1 MKLRIATRKS
11 ALALAQTTM
20 AADAIVAANKN
31 SNATTVSASAS
42 AITSAT
48 DVASTAEPLT
58 YELVSMTT
66 EGDRR
71 LDKSLASFGGK
82 GVFIKEL
89 EIALLENRADIAIH
103 SLKDMPAEVLPEF
116 KLAAVLKR
124 EDPRDAFL
132 SRGGADGVRFM
143 DLPAGA
149 RVGTGSIR
157 RIVQLKALRPDIEY
171 VPIRGNIQTRIGKLA
186 ELDGVVL
193 AAAGLKRMGLAD
205 QVTEYFS
212 TEQML
217 PASGQ
222 GILAVETLADKITES
237 HQSEQNFNDT
247 YGSASSSTVAMLQG
261 DNGKINS
268 DVILEERNDDRIHEN
283 GLLAQILARVNDLET
298 FCVASAEMAY
308 LKALNA
314 GCQFPVASFAEFV
327 DDSLDVCNCGDSS
340 NRGGIG
346 EPVVRDSS
354 NHNSSMSGVV
364 KTLKIRGIY
373 WDEKSS
379 RLLRA
384 ECVGSVDLNSA
395 DAVQQSKN
403 LGIEL
408 AQEIKKQL

>member
-1 MKLRIATRKS
+1 MSDLKLRIATRKS

-20 AADAIVAANKN
+20 AADAIVAANAA
-31 SNATTVSASAS
+31 NAET
-42 AITSAT
+42 
-48 DVASTAEPLT
+48 LT

-89 EIALLENRADIAIH
+89 EIALLEGRADIAIH
-103 SLKDMPAEVLPEF
+103 SLKDMPAEVLPQF

-132 SRGGADGVRFM
+132 SRGGAAGVRFM

-157 RIVQLKALRPDIEY
+157 RVVQLKALRPDLEY
-171 VPIRGNIQTRIGKLA
+171 VSIRGNIQTRIGKLA

-222 GILAVETLADKITES
+222 GILAIETL
-237 HQSEQNFNDT
+237 NDET
-247 YGSASSSTVAMLQG
+247 AQETR
-261 DNGKINS
+261 NS
-268 DVILEERNDDRIHEN
+268 RRTDIV
-283 GLLAQILARVNDLET
+283 QILARANDVAT
-298 FCVASAEMAY
+298 FCIASAEMSY

-314 GCQFPVASFAEFV
+314 GCQFPVASFAEFIS
-327 DDSLDVCNCGDSS
+327 DDSAE
-340 NRGGIG
+340 NRGACGAL
-346 EPVVRDSS
+346 EENANRTAQ
-354 NHNSSMSGVV
+354 
-364 KTLKIRGIY
+364 TLKIRGIY
-373 WDEKSS
+373 WDKKSEK
-379 RLLRA
+379 LLRA
-384 ECVGSVDLNSA
+384 EVAGNVDLNSA
-395 DAVQQSKN
+395 DSVQQAKN
-403 LGIEL
+403 LGVEL
-408 AQEIKKQL
+408 ACAIQKQL

>member
-1 MKLRIATRKS
+1 MSDLKLRIATRKS

-20 AADAIVAANKN
+20 AADAIVAANAAN
-31 SNATTVSASAS
+31 
-42 AITSAT
+42 
-48 DVASTAEPLT
+48 AEPLT

-89 EIALLENRADIAIH
+89 EIALLEGRADIAIH
-103 SLKDMPAEVLPEF
+103 SLKDMPAEVLPQF

-132 SRGGADGVRFM
+132 SRGGAAGVRFM

-157 RIVQLKALRPDIEY
+157 RVVQLKALRPDLEY

-222 GILAVETLADKITES
+222 GILAIETL
-237 HQSEQNFNDT
+237 NDET
-247 YGSASSSTVAMLQG
+247 AQETR
-261 DNGKINS
+261 NS
-268 DVILEERNDDRIHEN
+268 RRTD
-283 GLLAQILARVNDLET
+283 LAQILARVNDVAT
-298 FCVASAEMAY
+298 YCIASAEMAY

-327 DDSLDVCNCGDSS
+327 CEDGIE
-340 NRGGIG
+340 NRGTCGAL
-346 EPVVRDSS
+346 EENAR
-354 NHNSSMSGVV
+354 
-364 KTLKIRGIY
+364 TLKIRGIY

-384 ECVGSVDLNSA
+384 ENSGAIDLNSA
-395 DAVQQSKN
+395 DSVQQAKN
-403 LGIEL
+403 LGIAL
-408 AQEIKKQL
+408 AREIQKQL

>member
-1 MKLRIATRKS
+1 MKLRVATRKS

-20 AADAIVAANKN
+20 AADAIVAAN
-31 SNATTVSASAS
+31 SAQNAGLS
-42 AITSAT
+42 
-48 DVASTAEPLT
+48 

-89 EIALLENRADIAIH
+89 EIALLEDRADIAIH
-103 SLKDMPAEVLPEF
+103 SLKDMPAEVLPQF

-132 SRGGADGVRFM
+132 SRGGSAGIRFM

-157 RIVQLKALRPDIEY
+157 RVVQLKALRPDLEY

-222 GILAVETLADKITES
+222 GILAIETL
-237 HQSEQNFNDT
+237 NDET
-247 YGSASSSTVAMLQG
+247 AQETR
-261 DNGKINS
+261 NS
-268 DVILEERNDDRIHEN
+268 RRTDIV
-283 GLLAQILARVNDLET
+283 QILARANDVAT
-298 FCVASAEMAY
+298 FCIASAEMSY

-314 GCQFPVASFAEFV
+314 GCQFPVASFAEFIS
-327 DDSLDVCNCGDSS
+327 DDSVEDRGTCGALEE
-340 NRGGIG
+340 NAR
-346 EPVVRDSS
+346 
-354 NHNSSMSGVV
+354 
-364 KTLKIRGIY
+364 TLKIRSIY

-384 ECVGSVDLNSA
+384 ENSGAIDLNSA
-395 DAVQQSKN
+395 DSVQQAKN
-403 LGIEL
+403 LGIAL
-408 AQEIKKQL
+408 AREIQKQL

>member
-1 MKLRIATRKS
+1 MSDLKLRIATRKS

-20 AADAIVAANKN
+20 AADAIVAANSVIGN
-31 SNATTVSASAS
+31 AAESNNAR
-42 AITSAT
+42 
-48 DVASTAEPLT
+48 DFLT

-89 EIALLENRADIAIH
+89 EIALLEGRADIAIH
-103 SLKDMPAEVLPEF
+103 SLKDMPAEVLPQF

-132 SRGGADGVRFM
+132 SRGGAAGIRFM

-157 RIVQLKALRPDIEY
+157 RVVQLKALRSDLEY

-222 GILAVETLADKITES
+222 GILAIETLNDATVQESRVTGRAD
-237 HQSEQNFNDT
+237 
-247 YGSASSSTVAMLQG
+247 
-261 DNGKINS
+261 
-268 DVILEERNDDRIHEN
+268 
-283 GLLAQILARVNDLET
+283 LAQILARVNDVAT
-298 FCVASAEMAY
+298 YCIASAEMAY

-327 DDSLDVCNCGDSS
+327 CEDGIE
-340 NRGGIG
+340 NRGTCGALEENANRIAQ
-346 EPVVRDSS
+346 
-354 NHNSSMSGVV
+354 
-364 KTLKIRGIY
+364 TLKIRGIY
-373 WDEKSS
+373 WDEKSEK
-379 RLLRA
+379 LLRA
-384 ECVGSVDLNSA
+384 ECSGSVDLNSA
-395 DAVQQSKN
+395 DSVQQAKN
-403 LGIEL
+403 LGVEL
-408 AQEIKKQL
+408 ACAIQKQL

>member
-1 MKLRIATRKS
+1 MSDLKLRIATRKS

-20 AADAIVAANKN
+20 AADAIVAAN
-31 SNATTVSASAS
+31 AA
-42 AITSAT
+42 
-48 DVASTAEPLT
+48 AEPLT

-71 LDKSLASFGGK
+71 LDRSLASFGGK

-89 EIALLENRADIAIH
+89 EIALLEGRADIAIH
-103 SLKDMPAEVLPEF
+103 SLKDMPAEVLPQF

-132 SRGGADGVRFM
+132 SRGGSAGIRFM

-157 RIVQLKALRPDIEY
+157 RVVQLKALRPDLEY

-222 GILAVETLADKITES
+222 GILAIETLADSDTCHPERSSVCEVEGSRAIC
-237 HQSEQNFNDT
+237 ND
-247 YGSASSSTVAMLQG
+247 
-261 DNGKINS
+261 
-268 DVILEERNDDRIHEN
+268 
-283 GLLAQILARVNDLET
+283 LAQILARVNDVAT
-298 FCVASAEMAY
+298 FCIASAEMAY

-314 GCQFPVASFAEFV
+314 GCQFPVASFAEFIS
-327 DDSLDVCNCGDSS
+327 DDSAE
-340 NRGGIG
+340 NRGTCGALEENANRIAQ
-346 EPVVRDSS
+346 
-354 NHNSSMSGVV
+354 
-364 KTLKIRGIY
+364 TLKICGIY
-373 WDEKSS
+373 WDEKSEK
-379 RLLRA
+379 LLRA
-384 ECVGSVDLNSA
+384 ECSGSVDLNSA
-395 DAVQQSKN
+395 DCVLHAKN

-408 AQEIKKQL
+408 ARAIQKQL

>member
-1 MKLRIATRKS
+1 MSNLKLRIATRKS

-20 AADAIVAANKN
+20 AADAIVAAN
-31 SNATTVSASAS
+31 AV
-42 AITSAT
+42 
-48 DVASTAEPLT
+48 AEPLT

-71 LDKSLASFGGK
+71 LDRSLASFGGK

-89 EIALLENRADIAIH
+89 EIALLEDRADIAIH
-103 SLKDMPAEVLPEF
+103 SLKDMPAEVLPQF

-132 SRGGADGVRFM
+132 SRGGAAGIRFM

-157 RIVQLKALRPDIEY
+157 RVVQLKALRPDLEY

-222 GILAVETLADKITES
+222 GILAIETLNDEAAQESRVTGRAD
-237 HQSEQNFNDT
+237 
-247 YGSASSSTVAMLQG
+247 
-261 DNGKINS
+261 
-268 DVILEERNDDRIHEN
+268 
-283 GLLAQILARVNDLET
+283 LAQILARVNDVAT
-298 FCVASAEMAY
+298 FCIASAEMAY

-327 DDSLDVCNCGDSS
+327 CEDGIE
-340 NRGGIG
+340 NRGTCGALEENANRIAQ
-346 EPVVRDSS
+346 
-354 NHNSSMSGVV
+354 
-364 KTLKIRGIY
+364 TLKIRGIY
-373 WDEKSS
+373 WDEKSGK
-379 RLLRA
+379 LLRA
-384 ECVGSVDLNSA
+384 ECSGSVDLNSA
-395 DAVQQSKN
+395 DSVQQAKN
-403 LGIEL
+403 LGVEL
-408 AQEIKKQL
+408 ACAIQKQL

>member
-1 MKLRIATRKS
+1 
-11 ALALAQTTM
+11 M
-20 AADAIVAANKN
+20 AADAIVAAN
-31 SNATTVSASAS
+31 AA
-42 AITSAT
+42 
-48 DVASTAEPLT
+48 AETLT

-89 EIALLENRADIAIH
+89 EIALLEGRADIAIH
-103 SLKDMPAEVLPEF
+103 SLKDMPAEVLPQF

-132 SRGGADGVRFM
+132 SRGGAAGVRFM

-149 RVGTGSIR
+149 RIGTGSIR
-157 RIVQLKALRPDIEY
+157 RVVQLKALRPDLEY

-222 GILAVETLADKITES
+222 GILAIETLNDETAQESRVTGLAD
-237 HQSEQNFNDT
+237 
-247 YGSASSSTVAMLQG
+247 
-261 DNGKINS
+261 
-268 DVILEERNDDRIHEN
+268 
-283 GLLAQILARVNDLET
+283 LAQILARVNEVAT
-298 FCVASAEMAY
+298 YCIASAEMAY

-327 DDSLDVCNCGDSS
+327 CEDGIE
-340 NRGGIG
+340 NRGTCGALEENANRIAQ
-346 EPVVRDSS
+346 
-354 NHNSSMSGVV
+354 
-364 KTLKIRGIY
+364 TLKIRGIY
-373 WDEKSS
+373 WDEKSEK
-379 RLLRA
+379 LLRA
-384 ECVGSVDLNSA
+384 EVAGNVDLNSE
-395 DAVQQSKN
+395 DCVQQSKN

-408 AQEIKKQL
+408 ACAIQKQL

>member
-20 AADAIVAANKN
+20 AANEIVALDRA
-31 SNATTVSASAS
+31 
-42 AITSAT
+42 
-48 DVASTAEPLT
+48 DLE

-89 EIALLENRADIAIH
+89 EVALLEGRADIAIH

-132 SRGGADGVRFM
+132 SKGGAAGTKFM

-149 RVGTGSIR
+149 KVGTGSIR
-157 RIVQLKALRPDIEY
+157 RVVQLKALRPDLEY
-171 VPIRGNIQTRIGKLA
+171 VPIRGNIQTRIAKLA

-205 QVTEYFS
+205 HVTEYFS
-212 TEQML
+212 TEQLL

-222 GILAVETLADKITES
+222 GILAIETLREPRCFEQES
-237 HQSEQNFNDT
+237 RTDGFGFAEVQE
-247 YGSASSSTVAMLQG
+247 
-261 DNGKINS
+261 
-268 DVILEERNDDRIHEN
+268 
-283 GLLAQILARVNDLET
+283 ILARANHVET
-298 FCVASAEMAY
+298 YCIAVSEMAF
-308 LKALNA
+308 LKALDA

-327 DDSLDVCNCGDSS
+327 NVSAIEGCAGS
-340 NRGGIG
+340 RT
-346 EPVVRDSS
+346 
-354 NHNSSMSGVV
+354 M
-364 KTLKIRGIY
+364 KIRGIY
-373 WDEKSS
+373 WDEASK
-379 RLLRA
+379 RLLKA
-384 ECVGSVDLNSA
+384 EESCRLVPESA
-395 DAVQQSKN
+395 DAVPSAKA
-403 LGIEL
+403 LGVYL
-408 AQEIKKQL
+408 ARKIKAQLA

>member
-1 MKLRIATRKS
+1 MKLRVATRKS

-20 AADAIVAANKN
+20 AADAIVAANTA
-31 SNATTVSASAS
+31 SNAES
-42 AITSAT
+42 
-48 DVASTAEPLT
+48 LT

-89 EIALLENRADIAIH
+89 EVALLENRADIAVH
-103 SLKDMPAEVLPEF
+103 SLKDMPAEVLPQF

-132 SRGGADGVRFM
+132 SRGGAAGVRFM

-171 VPIRGNIQTRIGKLA
+171 VPIRGNIQTRISKLA

-212 TEQML
+212 TEQVL

-222 GILAVETLADKITES
+222 GILAIETLADADS
-237 HQSEQNFNDT
+237 RHPEQHE
-247 YGSASSSTVAMLQG
+247 GSCEISG
-261 DNGKINS
+261 N
-268 DVILEERNDDRIHEN
+268 
-283 GLLAQILARVNDLET
+283 LAQILAQANHVET

-327 DDSLDVCNCGDSS
+327 SDDASNSLSCGT
-340 NRGGIG
+340 
-346 EPVVRDSS
+346 
-354 NHNSSMSGVV
+354 V
-364 KTLKIRGIY
+364 KNLKIRGIY
-373 WDEKSS
+373 WDEKSEK
-379 RLLRA
+379 LLRA
-384 ECVGSVDLNSA
+384 EVSGNIDLNSA
-395 DAVQQSKN
+395 DAVQQSKQM
-403 LGIEL
+403 GVAL
-408 AQEIKKQL
+408 AQEIQKQL

>member
-1 MKLRIATRKS
+1 MKLRVATRKS

-20 AADAIVAANKN
+20 AAEAIVAAN
-31 SNATTVSASAS
+31 SSVENAAGSLS
-42 AITSAT
+42 
-48 DVASTAEPLT
+48 

-89 EIALLENRADIAIH
+89 EVALLENRADIAIH
-103 SLKDMPAEVLPEF
+103 SLKDMPAEVLPQF

-132 SRGGADGVRFM
+132 SRGGANGVHFM

-157 RIVQLKALRPDIEY
+157 RIVQLKALRPDLEY
-171 VPIRGNIQTRIGKLA
+171 VPIRGNIQTRISKLA

-212 TEQML
+212 TEQVL

-222 GILAVETLADKITES
+222 GILAIETLNDETPQES
-237 HQSEQNFNDT
+237 CDSRHPDLS
-247 YGSASSSTVAMLQG
+247 
-261 DNGKINS
+261 
-268 DVILEERNDDRIHEN
+268 
-283 GLLAQILARVNDLET
+283 QILARANDVET
-298 FCVASAEMAY
+298 FCIASAEMAF

-314 GCQFPVASFAEFV
+314 GCQFPVASFAEF
-327 DDSLDVCNCGDSS
+327 
-340 NRGGIG
+340 IG
-346 EPVVRDSS
+346 V
-354 NHNSSMSGVV
+354 G
-364 KTLKIRGIY
+364 TLKIRGIY
-373 WDEKSS
+373 WDEKTS
-379 RLLRA
+379 RLLKA
-384 ECVGSVDLNSA
+384 ECVGKIDFGSA
-395 DAVQQSKN
+395 DCVLQAKKQGVA
-403 LGIEL
+403 L
-408 AQEIKKQL
+408 AQEIKNQM

>member
-1 MKLRIATRKS
+1 MSDLKLRIATRKS

-20 AADAIVAANKN
+20 AADAIVAAN
-31 SNATTVSASAS
+31 AAAG
-42 AITSAT
+42 
-48 DVASTAEPLT
+48 PLT

-89 EIALLENRADIAIH
+89 EIALLEGRADIAIH
-103 SLKDMPAEVLPEF
+103 SLKDMPAEVLPQF

-132 SRGGADGVRFM
+132 SRGGAAGVRFM

-157 RIVQLKALRPDIEY
+157 RVVQLKALRPDLEY

-222 GILAVETLADKITES
+222 GILAIETLADS
-237 HQSEQNFNDT
+237 DT
-247 YGSASSSTVAMLQG
+247 CHPERSTVCEVEGSGA
-261 DNGKINS
+261 IC
-268 DVILEERNDDRIHEN
+268 ND
-283 GLLAQILARVNDLET
+283 LAQVLARVNDVAT
-298 FCVASAEMAY
+298 YCIASAEMAY

-327 DDSLDVCNCGDSS
+327 SDDSVEDRGTCGALEE
-340 NRGGIG
+340 NAL
-346 EPVVRDSS
+346 
-354 NHNSSMSGVV
+354 
-364 KTLKIRGIY
+364 TLKIRGIY
-373 WDEKSS
+373 WDEKSEK
-379 RLLRA
+379 LIRA
-384 ECVGSVDLNSA
+384 ETSGALDLNSA
-395 DAVQQSKN
+395 DCVLYAKN
-403 LGIEL
+403 LGVEL
-408 AQEIKKQL
+408 ACAIQKQL

>member
-1 MKLRIATRKS
+1 MSDLKLRIATRKS

-20 AADAIVAANKN
+20 AADAIVAAN
-31 SNATTVSASAS
+31 AA
-42 AITSAT
+42 
-48 DVASTAEPLT
+48 AEPLT

-89 EIALLENRADIAIH
+89 EIALLEDRADIAIH
-103 SLKDMPAEVLPEF
+103 SLKDMPAEVLPQF

-132 SRGGADGVRFM
+132 SRGGAAGIRFM

-149 RVGTGSIR
+149 CVGTGSIR
-157 RIVQLKALRPDIEY
+157 RVVQLKALRPDLEY

-222 GILAVETLADKITES
+222 GILAIETLNDATVQESRVTRAD
-237 HQSEQNFNDT
+237 F
-247 YGSASSSTVAMLQG
+247 
-261 DNGKINS
+261 
-268 DVILEERNDDRIHEN
+268 
-283 GLLAQILARVNDLET
+283 AQILARVNDVAT
-298 FCVASAEMAY
+298 FCIASAEMAY

-314 GCQFPVASFAEFV
+314 GCQFPVASFAEFIS
-327 DDSLDVCNCGDSS
+327 DDSAE
-340 NRGGIG
+340 NRGTCGALEENANRIAQ
-346 EPVVRDSS
+346 
-354 NHNSSMSGVV
+354 
-364 KTLKIRGIY
+364 TLKIRGIY
-373 WDEKSS
+373 WDEKSEK
-379 RLLRA
+379 LLRA
-384 ECVGSVDLNSA
+384 EVAGNVDLKSA
-395 DAVQQSKN
+395 DSVQQAKN
-403 LGIEL
+403 LGVEL
-408 AQEIKKQL
+408 AREIQKQL